1 MKKIAALILSTALY
15 SGMSMA
21 CTKPTAPTLP
31 DASTAVTAQMIKA
44 KNEVKAYM
52 GAAEEY
58 LECVKSTAAHNTMVD
73 EMQALANSF
82 NQVVRS
88 YKARMANA

>member
-1 MKKIAALILSTALY
+1 MKKVAALILSTALY

-31 DASTAVTAQMIKA
+31 DAATAVTAQMIKA

-52 GAAEEY
+52 ADAQAY
-58 LECVKSTAAHNTMVD
+58 LDCVKSTAAHNTMVD
-73 EMQALANSF
+73 EMQALANTF
-82 NQVVRS
+82 NQIVRN